1 MPPIQTPFGSFT
13 AICRMI
19 RIEHSVFALPY
30 AYAGAVLAAG
40 GMPSW
45 GTLIALT
52 VAMIGVR
59 SVAMAFNR
67 IMDLPFDSEN
77 PRTWDRPLVTGE
89 ISVKQTWSFCGIMS
103 LVFIFACA
111 FLNQLCLYLSIPALL
126 FAAAYSVTKRFTT
139 LCHYWLG
146 ATLGLAPLAGWLAV
160 SPDSLGM
167 PAILLFFAVTFWTG
181 AFDIYYAFQDY
192 DFDQVF
198 NLYSVPAV
206 YGPDAAMAIAGVSHV
221 VTSIFLLLTGYAAGL
236 AWPWYFV
243 WLVISGV
250 LFWEHKLV
258 KPDDLRN
265 INMAFFTLNG
275 VVSIVM
281 LIGVILGVLF
291 NAA

>member
-1 MPPIQTPFGSFT
+1 MPALQTPFGNFA

-19 RIEHSVFALPY
+19 RIEHSIFALPY

-40 GMPSW
+40 GMPPLQQ
-45 GTLIALT
+45 LIALT
-52 VAMIGVR
+52 VAMISVR

-67 IMDLPFDSEN
+67 IVDLPFDSQN

-89 ISVKQTWSFCGIMS
+89 ITVRQTWSFCGVMS

-126 FAAAYSVTKRFTT
+126 FAGTYSLMKRFSAV
-139 LCHYWLG
+139 CHFWLG

-167 PAILLFFAVTFWTG
+167 PAVLLFFAVTFWAG

-192 DFDQVF
+192 DFDLAF
-198 NLYSVPAV
+198 DLYSVPTV
-206 YGPDAAMAIAGVSHV
+206 YGPDPAMAIAGLSHV

-236 AWPWYFV
+236 GWPWYV
-243 WLVISGV
+243 IWLLISGV

-258 KPDDLRN
+258 RPDDLRHV
-265 INMAFFTLNG
+265 NMAFFTLNG

-281 LIGVILGVLF
+281 LIGVILGVAF
-291 NAA
+291 HAA

>member
-1 MPPIQTPFGSFT
+1 MPALQTPFGNFA

-19 RIEHSVFALPY
+19 KIEHSVFALPY

-40 GMPSW
+40 GMPPLQQ
-45 GTLIALT
+45 LIALT

-67 IMDLPFDSEN
+67 IMDLPFDREN

-89 ISVKQTWSFCGIMS
+89 ITVRQTWSFCGFMS
-103 LVFIFACA
+103 LVFILACG

-126 FAAAYSVTKRFTT
+126 FAAAYSLTKRFSP

-146 ATLGLAPLAGWLAV
+146 ATLGLAPLAGWLSI

-167 PAILLFFAVTFWTG
+167 PAVLLFFAVTFWTG

-192 DFDQVF
+192 DFDVAY
-198 NLYSVPAV
+198 NLYSVPAT

-236 AWPWYFV
+236 GWPWYLV
-243 WLVISGV
+243 WLLISLV

-258 KPDDLRN
+258 RPDDLRQ

-281 LIGVILGVLF
+281 LIGVILGVLVH
-291 NAA
+291 AA